1 MWLRSTAAVLFQQDS
16 CGEEERPSLDTM
28 VKPSPKPRR
37 ARLLPKGR
45 KLNNKKRGRPKKV
58 TAAVE
63 KKNQKNQ
70 SALDLLHAKT
80 LSAAPPQGQK
90 THTHTHK
97 TQLSWAW
104 HAEFTTTHL
113 HCHVSKPQCWL
124 NTACV
129 FCFQMHTGHLRVPS
143 TSYLPTLIT
152 IPLINCFW
160 AQLLLVCNN
169 S

>member
-1 MWLRSTAAVLFQQDS
+1 M
-16 CGEEERPSLDTM
+16 DTM
-28 VKPSPKPRR
+28 AKPSPKPRR

-90 THTHTHK
+90 TYTHTHTQNT
-97 TQLSWAW
+97 TQLGM
-104 HAEFTTTHL
+104 T
-113 HCHVSKPQCWL
+113 C
-124 NTACV
+124 
-129 FCFQMHTGHLRVPS
+129 
-143 TSYLPTLIT
+143 
-152 IPLINCFW
+152 
-160 AQLLLVCNN
+160 
-169 S
+169 